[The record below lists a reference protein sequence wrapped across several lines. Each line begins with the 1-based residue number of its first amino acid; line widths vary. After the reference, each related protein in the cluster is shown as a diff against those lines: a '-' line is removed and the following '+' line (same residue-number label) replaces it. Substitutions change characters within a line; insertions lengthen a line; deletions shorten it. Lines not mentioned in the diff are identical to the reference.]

1 MPSVK
6 SIQPVHQ
13 SRTGGLTAAREGEM
27 QAQVKKGGYK
37 IYSKISGFISLAFQI
52 SWEESLS
59 DRKFNNFPV
68 NQRHFWVEIIVC

>member
-13 SRTGGLTAAREGEM
+13 SRTGGLPAAREGEM
-27 QAQVKKGGYK
+27 QAQAKKGGYK
-37 IYSKISGFISLAFQI
+37 IRLKNSGFISLAFQI

-68 NQRHFWVEIIVC
+68 NQRHFRVEIIVC